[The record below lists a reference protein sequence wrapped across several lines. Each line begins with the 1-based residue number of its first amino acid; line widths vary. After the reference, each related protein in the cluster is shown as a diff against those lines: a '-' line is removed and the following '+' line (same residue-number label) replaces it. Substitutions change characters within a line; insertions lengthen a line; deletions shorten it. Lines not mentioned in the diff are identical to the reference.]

1 MLDKTYVLIRSCSSG
16 PIHVSCKVHHYGNTL
31 VLRPCPTHYY
41 LLVLAIK
48 MNYSQLATAM
58 LGPLLFSS
66 EIQWQFHS

>member
-1 MLDKTYVLIRSCSSG
+1 MQG
-16 PIHVSCKVHHYGNTL
+16 TL
-31 VLRPCPTHYY
+31 LWEHSYSQALPYT
-41 LLVLAIK
+41 LLFVGLPIK

>member
-1 MLDKTYVLIRSCSSG
+1 MPSLEVVPQGPSTYHAMYIIMGTLLFSG
-16 PIHVSCKVHHYGNTL
+16 LALHTL
-31 VLRPCPTHYY
+31 LFVGY
-41 LLVLAIK
+41 AIK